1 MGTLVVMMRTAL
13 VVVLATVIGSCGGGE
28 PAKSRQLIGGRSI
41 AINRGLAGVSLGM
54 PASAVRRQLGAPDA
68 TQSVG
73 VGENGDSASVWT
85 YRLQHVT
92 VEIASFG
99 VARVETN
106 SRQIRTPGGL
116 GVGSTQGEVARGLE
130 LSCAPSDVHVWC
142 TTGVPGIGDPQ
153 TIFVIGH
160 GRVSLVR
167 IVTVT
172 P

>member
-1 MGTLVVMMRTAL
+1 MMRTAL

-28 PAKSRQLIGGRSI
+28 PAKSPAPIGGRSI
-41 AINRGLAGVSLGM
+41 AIDTGLAGVSLGM
-54 PASAVRRQLGAPDA
+54 PASAVRRQLGVPDA
-68 TQSVG
+68 MQAVG

-85 YRLQHVT
+85 YRREHVT
-92 VEIASFG
+92 VQIASPG
-99 VARVETN
+99 VTRVETS
-106 SRQIRTPGGL
+106 SRQIRTREGL

-130 LSCAPSDVHVWC
+130 LSCAPSGVQVWC
-142 TTGVPGIGDPQ
+142 TTGGSGFGDPQ
-153 TIFVIGH
+153 TIFVIRH